1 MKYPAVQAFQDIL
14 PVLGQFDA
22 IIDARSEAEFAL
34 DHIPG
39 AINCPVLNDA
49 ERVRVGTLYK
59 QVNAFE
65 AKKVGAALVSRN
77 IARHIETLFI
87 DKPRD
92 WKPLIYCWR
101 GGNRSGSLA
110 LVLAKIGWPAIQLD
124 GGYKAYRAAVSADL
138 AAPPQLDLRVVCGT
152 TGSGKSRLLEVL
164 DSIGAQVLDLE
175 QLAAHRGSVLGHLPD
190 APQPSQKMFETSIW
204 NKLRHFDPQRPVFVE
219 SESKKVGNLRVP
231 DALMA
236 QMRAAPCIS
245 LALSRPNRVRLLME
259 DYRHFT
265 RDPALLNT
273 QLDCLVQLHGRAR
286 IDGWHAMANGGEMAR
301 LVDELLVDHYDPAY
315 LRSIDR
321 NFVRF
326 KEAQVLEL
334 ADIGAADF
342 LAAAHALREQYDAP
356 GTAAQGQA
364 GAPALPAA

>member
-1 MKYPAVQAFQDIL
+1 MPDHDNNDIARPMKYPAVHGFDEVL
-14 PVLGQFDA
+14 PSLAAFDA
-22 IIDARSEAEFAL
+22 IIDVRSEAEFAL

-39 AINCPVLNDA
+39 AINCPVLDND
-49 ERVRVGTLYK
+49 ERIRVGTMYK
-59 QVNAFE
+59 QINAFE

-87 DKPRD
+87 DKPRE

-101 GGNRSGSLA
+101 GGNRSGSMA

-124 GGYKAYRAAVSADL
+124 GGYKAYRAAVSAAL
-138 AAPPQLDLRVVCGT
+138 AAPPALDFRVICGT

-175 QLAAHRGSVLGHLPD
+175 QLAAHRGSVLGHLPNE
-190 APQPSQKMFETSIW
+190 PQPSQKMFESRVW
-204 NKLRHFDPQRPVFVE
+204 NKLRHFDASRPVFVE

-245 LALSRPNRVRLLME
+245 LSLSRPNRVRLLIE
-259 DYRHFT
+259 DYQHFMA
-265 RDPALLNT
+265 DPALLNT
-273 QLDCLVQLHGRAR
+273 QLDCLAQLHGRAR
-286 IDGWHAMANGGEMAR
+286 IDGWHAMANNGEMAQ

-315 LRSIDR
+315 VRSIDR

-326 KEAQVLEL
+326 KEAAVLEL

-342 LAAAHALREQYDAP
+342 MNAARALVKEFDP
-356 GTAAQGQA
+356 G
-364 GAPALPAA
+364 